1 MICAIRDEGDDVKE
15 ESPVINLLHADLWLL
30 KLGRPPDKQNTKT
43 GATESDSQ
51 IRLNRLVLYLQKTV

>member
-1 MICAIRDEGDDVKE
+1 MKE

-51 IRLNRLVLYLQKTV
+51 ISLNRLVLYLQKTV